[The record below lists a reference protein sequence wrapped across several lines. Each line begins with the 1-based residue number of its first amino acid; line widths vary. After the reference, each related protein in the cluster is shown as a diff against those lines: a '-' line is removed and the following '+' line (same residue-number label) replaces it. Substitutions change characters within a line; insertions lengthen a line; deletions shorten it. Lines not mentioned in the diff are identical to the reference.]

1 VAQKLSDLVVQEVSL
16 VDVPANGEKRFLIV
30 KRNTEPKGGE
40 DVNEQKVNKTDALPD
55 ASTIEKKHEKGLLSR
70 ILYAIG
76 KSLGWTDDQVEK
88 AYWEASTFAEEMYNL
103 KLCKAE
109 GELWDYLYALYDS
122 IWKTLRD
129 DTVDREAIIR
139 ASLQQFVETVGNALP
154 AWLSGDSVEK
164 AGRKIASDRLEK
176 LKEARRILDE
186 IITEAEAEAEGSA
199 NTDTS
204 TPVEVED
211 PATESTDSNSNSG
224 GGEQM
229 TEEQVKNIVKEFL
242 GSEEFQKDLEG
253 AIKKAL
259 TSDEVKKSFSSVE
272 NALASEEVVKSL
284 AESLSNTEVFK
295 NSVQDLTKGLENT
308 IQKIAQ
314 HVDVLE
320 RNIGVSKRLLSDADV
335 QKSADDF
342 WAGVIPFSKRK
353 ISGGEEG

>member
-40 DVNEQKVNKTDALPD
+40 DVSVNEQRVNKTDALPD

-164 AGRKIASDRLEK
+164 TGRKIAANRLEK

-186 IITEAEAEAEGSA
+186 IIAEAEGSA

-211 PATESTDSNSNSG
+211 SATESTDSNSNSG

-320 RNIGVSKRLLSDADV
+320 RNIGVSKRLLSDVDV
-335 QKSADDF
+335 RKGQEDF
-342 WAGVIPFSKRK
+342 WAGVIPFSKKK
-353 ISGGEEG
+353 ISGGE